1 MNIEVVL
8 LVNDPKL
15 GRRGDVIKV
24 SSGFAQNFLY
34 PNGKA
39 KPATE
44 ANLKPLRQERQAQDR
59 QEAEKLAEARSTAE
73 RIQSTKLSM
82 AVLAGEGDKLFGAVT
97 NADIADALGAQGIKV
112 ERKEVHL
119 EEPIKRLG
127 GHKVTVKLHPQVSAV
142 LQVEVV
148 RRPG

>member
-24 SSGFAQNFLY
+24 SSGFAQNYLY

-39 KPATE
+39 KPATA
-44 ANLKPLRQERQAQDR
+44 ANLKPLKQEREAHDR
-59 QEAEKLAEARSTAE
+59 QEAERLADAQRKAGL
-73 RIQSTKLSM
+73 IQSAKLSM
-82 AVLAGEGDKLFGAVT
+82 AVLAGEGEKLFGAVT
-97 NADIADALGAQGIKV
+97 NADIADALGAQGIPV
-112 ERKEVHL
+112 ERKEIHL

-127 GHKVTVKLHPQVSAV
+127 AHKVTIKLHPQVSAV

-148 RRPG
+148 RRPD

>member
-44 ANLKPLRQERQAQDR
+44 ANVRPLRQERQAQER
-59 QEAEKLAEARSTAE
+59 QEAERLQEARQAAE
-73 RIQSTKLSM
+73 RLKDLKLSLP
-82 AVLAGEGDKLFGAVT
+82 VLAGEGDKLFGAVT
-97 NADIADALGAQGIKV
+97 NADIAEALSARGIVV
-112 ERKEVHL
+112 ERKVVHL

-127 GHKVTVKLHPQVSAV
+127 SHKVSVKLHPQVSAV
-142 LQVEVV
+142 LEVEVV
-148 RRPG
+148 RREG

>member
-15 GRRGDVIKV
+15 GRRGDVIRV
-24 SSGFAQNFLY
+24 SSGFAQNYLY

-59 QEAEKLAEARSTAE
+59 QEAERLQEARKTAE
-73 RIQSTKLSM
+73 RIQSAKLSI
-82 AVLAGEGDKLFGAVT
+82 AVLAGEGDRLFGAVT
-97 NADIADALGAQGIKV
+97 AADIADALSAQGITV
-112 ERKEVHL
+112 ERREVQL

-127 GHKVTVKLHPQVSAV
+127 AHQVTLKLHSHVSAV
-142 LQVEVV
+142 LHFDVI